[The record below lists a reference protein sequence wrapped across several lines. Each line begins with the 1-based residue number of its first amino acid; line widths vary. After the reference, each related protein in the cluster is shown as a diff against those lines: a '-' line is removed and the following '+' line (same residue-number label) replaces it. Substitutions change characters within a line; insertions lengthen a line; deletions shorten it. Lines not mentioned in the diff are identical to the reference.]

1 MNIRTYRA
9 AIAIAAKNS
18 REKCLFAG
26 ENYQEYEQC
35 ADNWLPGPSDTE
47 WQDHE
52 QQYNCLMLSVF
63 YIFTIYKGMTKNIFR
78 CLHPTCLV

>member
-18 REKCLFAG
+18 REEGLFAG

-63 YIFTIYKGMTKNIFR
+63 
-78 CLHPTCLV
+78 

>member
-26 ENYQEYEQC
+26 ESYQEYEQC

-63 YIFTIYKGMTKNIFR
+63 
-78 CLHPTCLV
+78 